1 MIEDMFYR
9 EGCAI
14 IRHNVEGSKETGL
27 PRYREHVYASP
38 TVCSIIWTKL
48 SVENKLPSAAKLNHM
63 LCALLFLK
71 CYNTE
76 SLGQQDTKTGMELDD
91 D

>member
-1 MIEDMFYR
+1 MFYR

-14 IRHNVEGSKETGL
+14 IRHNVEGSKET
-27 PRYREHVYASP
+27 RFRRFREHFYASP
-38 TVCSIIWTKL
+38 TIGSIIWTKL
-48 SVENKLPSAAKLNHM
+48 SFENKLPSAAKVNHM
-63 LCALLFLK
+63 LFALLFLK

-76 SLGQQDTKTGMELDD
+76 SLGQQDAKTVMEMDD